1 MRTATA
7 ANSFP
12 HPQLTA
18 EQKSTKE
25 ISRVEL
31 EWDQSRLPGMV
42 VLEAAHVTDTVGM
55 VVWMDGRMDGWM
67 DGRTDYCVDVQ
78 AHVIITL
85 FNLEAP
91 SPRSCH

>member
-55 VVWMDGRMDGWM
+55 VVWTDGWM
-67 DGRTDYCVDVQ
+67 DGWSDHCVDVQ